1 MKISIA
7 IIFITFSIS
16 IVSSQMS
23 VARIKKC
30 QTTFRR
36 TNGFNGKNPC
46 RGFTALLREEL
57 GGTWVCVS
65 GVTIGYSFTVGQFTD
80 NSKFS
85 FTEPN
90 NQYKK
95 TITYVVFQNNPKCR
109 YGTTPKTTTT
119 TTETTQASEDDS
131 TTASTDEEYDSSV
144 EGTS

>member
-1 MKISIA
+1 MSM
-7 IIFITFSIS
+7 S

-23 VARIKKC
+23 VERIKKC

-80 NSKFS
+80 NSKFAFS
-85 FTEPN
+85 EPN
-90 NQYKK
+90 NKYKK
-95 TITYVVFQNNPKCR
+95 TIQYVVFQNDPKCT
-109 YGTTPKTTTT
+109 YGTKSKTTTT
-119 TTETTQASEDDS
+119 STTTQATTTEDDS
-131 TTASTDEEYDSSV
+131 TTASSDGDYDGSV